1 MRIKN
6 IPQTSQLNNQKSIK
20 KYNIVIIG
28 AGASGLLASIFLAK
42 QNHNITIYEK
52 NNKVGKKL
60 LATGNGRCNV
70 TNENIHLNNFFSHSD
85 IKKINPILENF
96 NYKKCKYFFN
106 KIGVEFVNNE
116 IGRVYPMSQNSSS
129 IVDSL
134 EYEALENGVTINL
147 NSKVENIDYDGQNYI
162 INENKKYDKL
172 IIATGST
179 AMPKLGG
186 DTSGYTFAKQFQHT
200 IINPFASLVQLVS
213 DNKNLDLITGVK
225 IDGVVENKQ
234 GDILFTKYGLSGSA
248 ILDISR
254 DISYKLQHQ
263 KSVKV
268 TIDILPTFSK
278 NKLVEML
285 LHRAKT
291 LENRDIYSWL
301 DGIVNKK
308 LSRFIIITAKIPTS
322 IKTAKFLNRKDI
334 LKIVHTIK
342 NLEFNITDTKGFET
356 CEVCA
361 GGVILD
367 DINLNTMESK
377 LQKNLYFIG
386 EVLDVDGDCGGY
398 NLHFAWASGYTL
410 AQNLR

>member
-1 MRIKN
+1 MNNLKN
-6 IPQTSQLNNQKSIK
+6 TK
-20 KYNIVIIG
+20 KYNIAIIG
-28 AGASGLLASIFLAK
+28 AGASGLLASIFLTK
-42 QNHNITIYEK
+42 KNHTVTIFEK

-70 TNENIHLNNFFSHSD
+70 TNENISLNNFYSHSD
-85 IKKINPILENF
+85 IQQINPILENF
-96 NYKKCKYFFN
+96 NYKKCKNFFN
-106 KIGVEFVNNE
+106 NIGVEFVNNE

-134 EYEALENGVTINL
+134 EYEALNNGVKIEL
-147 NSKVENIDYDGQNYI
+147 NSKIEDISYDEQYYI
-162 INENKKYDKL
+162 INGKKYDKL

-179 AMPKLGG
+179 AMPKLGC
-186 DTSGYTFAKQFQHT
+186 DKSGYNFAKQFHHST
-200 IINPFASLVQLVS
+200 IDPFASLVQLVS
-213 DNKNLDLITGVK
+213 DNKNLEMISGVK
-225 IDGVVENKQ
+225 VDGVVENKQ

-268 TIDILPTFSK
+268 TVDILPTFSK
-278 NKLVEML
+278 NKLVDML
-285 LHRAKT
+285 LQRAKT
-291 LENRDIYSWL
+291 LASRDIYVWL

-308 LSRFIIITAKIPTS
+308 LSRYIIIESKIPEN
-322 IKTAKFLNRKDI
+322 IKFAKFLNRKDI

-367 DINLNTMESK
+367 DINLHTMESK

>member
-1 MRIKN
+1 
-6 IPQTSQLNNQKSIK
+6 LNNLKNTK
-20 KYNIVIIG
+20 KYNIAIIG
-28 AGASGLLASIFLAK
+28 AGASGLLASIFLTK
-42 QNHNITIYEK
+42 KNHTVTIFEK

-70 TNENIHLNNFFSHSD
+70 TNENISLNNFYSHSD
-85 IKKINPILENF
+85 IQQINPILENF
-96 NYKKCKYFFN
+96 NYKKCKNFFN
-106 KIGVEFVNNE
+106 NIGVEFVNNE

-134 EYEALENGVTINL
+134 EYEALNNGVKIEL
-147 NSKVENIDYDGQNYI
+147 NSKIEDISYDEQYYI
-162 INENKKYDKL
+162 INGKKYDKL

-186 DTSGYTFAKQFQHT
+186 DKSGYNFAKQFHHST
-200 IINPFASLVQLVS
+200 IDPFASLVQLVS
-213 DNKNLDLITGVK
+213 DNKNLEMISGVK
-225 IDGVVENKQ
+225 VDGVVENKQ

-268 TIDILPTFSK
+268 TVDILPTFSK
-278 NKLVEML
+278 NKLVDIL
-285 LHRAKT
+285 LQRAKT
-291 LENRDIYSWL
+291 LASRDIYVWL

-308 LSRFIIITAKIPTS
+308 LSRYIIIASKIPEN
-322 IKTAKFLNRKDI
+322 IKSAKFLNRKDI

-367 DINLNTMESK
+367 DINLHTMESK

>member
-1 MRIKN
+1 MNNLKN
-6 IPQTSQLNNQKSIK
+6 TK
-20 KYNIVIIG
+20 KYNIAIIG
-28 AGASGLLASIFLAK
+28 AGASGLLASIFLTK
-42 QNHNITIYEK
+42 KNHTVTIFEK

-70 TNENIHLNNFFSHSD
+70 TNENISLNNFYSHSD
-85 IKKINPILENF
+85 IQQINPILENF
-96 NYKKCKYFFN
+96 NYKKCKNFFN
-106 KIGVEFVNNE
+106 NIGVEFVNNE

-134 EYEALENGVTINL
+134 EYEALNNGVKIEL
-147 NSKVENIDYDGQNYI
+147 NSKIEDISYDEQYYI
-162 INENKKYDKL
+162 INGKKYDKL

-186 DTSGYTFAKQFQHT
+186 DKSGYNFAKQFHHST
-200 IINPFASLVQLVS
+200 IDPFASLVQLVS
-213 DNKNLDLITGVK
+213 DNKNLEMISGVK
-225 IDGVVENKQ
+225 VDGVVENKQ

-268 TIDILPTFSK
+268 TVDILPTFSK
-278 NKLVEML
+278 NKLVDML
-285 LHRAKT
+285 LQRAKT
-291 LENRDIYSWL
+291 LASRDIYVWL

-308 LSRFIIITAKIPTS
+308 LSRYIIIESKIPEN
-322 IKTAKFLNRKDI
+322 IKFAKFLNRKDI

-367 DINLNTMESK
+367 DINLHTMESK

>member
-1 MRIKN
+1 MNNLKN
-6 IPQTSQLNNQKSIK
+6 TK
-20 KYNIVIIG
+20 KYNIAIIG
-28 AGASGLLASIFLAK
+28 AGASGLLASIFLTK
-42 QNHNITIYEK
+42 KNHTVTIFEK

-70 TNENIHLNNFFSHSD
+70 TNENISLNNFYSHSD
-85 IKKINPILENF
+85 IQQINPILENF
-96 NYKKCKYFFN
+96 NYKKCKNFFN
-106 KIGVEFVNNE
+106 NIGVEFVNNE

-134 EYEALENGVTINL
+134 EYEALNNGVKIEL
-147 NSKVENIDYDGQNYI
+147 NSKIEDISYDEQYYI
-162 INENKKYDKL
+162 INGKKYDKL

-186 DTSGYTFAKQFQHT
+186 DKSGYDFAKQFHHST
-200 IINPFASLVQLVS
+200 IDPFASLVQLVS
-213 DNKNLDLITGVK
+213 DNKNLEMISGVK

-254 DISYKLQHQ
+254 DISYKLQYQ

-278 NKLVEML
+278 NKLVDML
-285 LHRAKT
+285 LQRAKT
-291 LENRDIYSWL
+291 LASRDIYVWL

-308 LSRFIIITAKIPTS
+308 LSRYIIIESKIPEN
-322 IKTAKFLNRKDI
+322 IKFAKFLNRKDI

-367 DINLNTMESK
+367 DINLHTMESK

>member
-1 MRIKN
+1 
-6 IPQTSQLNNQKSIK
+6 LNNNKNK
-20 KYNIVIIG
+20 KQYNIAIIG

-42 QNHNITIYEK
+42 QNHHVTIFEK

-70 TNENIHLNNFFSHSD
+70 TNENISLNNFYSHSNITQ
-85 IKKINPILENF
+85 IKPILENF
-96 NYKKCKYFFN
+96 NYKKCKEFFN
-106 KIGVEFVNNE
+106 TIGVEFVNNDV
-116 IGRVYPMSQNSSS
+116 GRVYPMSQNSSS

-134 EYEALENGVTINL
+134 EYEALQNGVIIHL
-147 NSKVENIDYDGQNYI
+147 NTNVENIEYNNHIYTLNGD
-162 INENKKYDKL
+162 KKFDKL
-172 IIATGST
+172 IIATGSM

-186 DTSGYTFAKQFQHT
+186 DMSGYNFAKQFHHH
-200 IINPFASLVQLVS
+200 IIDPFASLVQLIS
-213 DNKNLDLITGVK
+213 DNKNLDMISGVK

-234 GDILFTKYGLSGSA
+234 GDILFTNYGLSGSA

-254 DISYKLQHQ
+254 EISYKLQHE
-263 KSVKV
+263 KSVRV
-268 TIDILPTFSK
+268 TVDLLPTFSK
-278 NKLVEML
+278 NKLVDML

-291 LENRDIYSWL
+291 LENRDIYHWL

-308 LSRFIIITAKIPTS
+308 LSRYIIIASKIPDN
-322 IKTAKFLNRKDI
+322 IKSAKFLNRKDI

-342 NLEFNITDTKGFET
+342 NLEFNIIDTTRFET
-356 CEVCA
+356 RELCA
-361 GGVILD
+361 GCVTLD
-367 DINLNTMESK
+367 DIILHTMESK

>member
-1 MRIKN
+1 MNNLKN
-6 IPQTSQLNNQKSIK
+6 TK
-20 KYNIVIIG
+20 KYNIAIIG
-28 AGASGLLASIFLAK
+28 AGASGLLASIFLTK
-42 QNHNITIYEK
+42 KNHTVTIFEK

-70 TNENIHLNNFFSHSD
+70 TNENISLNNFYSHSD
-85 IKKINPILENF
+85 IQQINPILENF
-96 NYKKCKYFFN
+96 NYKKCKNFFN
-106 KIGVEFVNNE
+106 NIGVEFVNNE

-134 EYEALENGVTINL
+134 EYEALNNGVKIEL
-147 NSKVENIDYDGQNYI
+147 NSKIEDISYDEQYYI
-162 INENKKYDKL
+162 INGKKYDKL

-186 DTSGYTFAKQFQHT
+186 DKSGYNFAKQFHHST
-200 IINPFASLVQLVS
+200 IDPFASLVQLVS
-213 DNKNLDLITGVK
+213 DNKNLEMISGVK
-225 IDGVVENKQ
+225 VDGVVENKQ

-268 TIDILPTFSK
+268 TVDILPTFSK
-278 NKLVEML
+278 NKLVDIL
-285 LHRAKT
+285 LQRAKT
-291 LENRDIYSWL
+291 LASRDIYVWL

-308 LSRFIIITAKIPTS
+308 LSRYIIIASKIPEN
-322 IKTAKFLNRKDI
+322 IKSAKFLNRKDI

-367 DINLNTMESK
+367 DINLHTMESK

>member
-1 MRIKN
+1 MNKKNTLQTLPLNKKN
-6 IPQTSQLNNQKSIK
+6 ILR
-20 KYNIVIIG
+20 YNIAIIG

-42 QNHNITIYEK
+42 KNHHVTIFEK

-70 TNENIHLNNFFSHSD
+70 TNENISLNNFYSHSNISL
-85 IKKINPILENF
+85 IKPILENF
-96 NYKKCKYFFN
+96 NYKKCKDFFN
-106 KIGVEFVNNE
+106 SIGVEFVNNK

-134 EYEALENGVTINL
+134 EYEALHNNVTINL
-147 NSKVENIDYDGQNYI
+147 NTKIEKINYDGQYYI
-162 INENKKYDKL
+162 INNKKYDKL

-186 DTSGYTFAKQFQHT
+186 DTSGYNFAKQFNHN
-200 IINPFASLVQLVS
+200 IIDPFASLVQLVS
-213 DNKNLDLITGVK
+213 DNKNLDMISGVK
-225 IDGVVENKQ
+225 IDGSIGNKQ

-254 DISYKLQHQ
+254 EISYKLQHE

-268 TIDILPTFSK
+268 TVDILPAFSK
-278 NKLVEML
+278 NKLVDML

-291 LENRDIYSWL
+291 LATRDIYHWL

-308 LSRFIIITAKIPTS
+308 LSRYIIIASKIPDN
-322 IKTAKFLNRKDI
+322 IKSAQFLNRKDI

-342 NLEFNITDTKGFET
+342 NLEFNIIDTKGFET

-361 GGVILD
+361 GGVTLE
-367 DINLNTMESK
+367 DINLHTMESK

>member
-1 MRIKN
+1 MNNLKN
-6 IPQTSQLNNQKSIK
+6 TK
-20 KYNIVIIG
+20 KYNIAIIG
-28 AGASGLLASIFLAK
+28 AGASGLLASIFLTK
-42 QNHNITIYEK
+42 KNHTVTIFEK

-70 TNENIHLNNFFSHSD
+70 TNENISLNNFYSHSD
-85 IKKINPILENF
+85 IQQINPILENF
-96 NYKKCKYFFN
+96 NYKKCKNFFN
-106 KIGVEFVNNE
+106 SIGVEFVNNE

-134 EYEALENGVTINL
+134 EYEALNNNVKIEL
-147 NSKVENIDYDGQNYI
+147 NSKIENISCDEQYYI
-162 INENKKYDKL
+162 INGKKYDKL

-186 DTSGYTFAKQFQHT
+186 DKSGYDFAKQFHHST
-200 IINPFASLVQLVS
+200 IDPFASLVQLVS
-213 DNKNLDLITGVK
+213 DNKNLEMISGVK

-278 NKLVEML
+278 NKLVDML
-285 LHRAKT
+285 LQRAKT
-291 LENRDIYSWL
+291 LASRDIYVWL

-308 LSRFIIITAKIPTS
+308 LSRYIIIESKIPEN
-322 IKTAKFLNRKDI
+322 IKFAKFLNRKDI

-367 DINLNTMESK
+367 DINLHTMESK

>member
-1 MRIKN
+1 MSKKNTLQTSPLNKKN
-6 IPQTSQLNNQKSIK
+6 ILQ
-20 KYNIVIIG
+20 YNIAIIG

-42 QNHNITIYEK
+42 KNHHVTIFEK

-70 TNENIHLNNFFSHSD
+70 TNENISLNNFYSHSNISL
-85 IKKINPILENF
+85 IKPILENF
-96 NYKKCKYFFN
+96 NYKKCKDFFN
-106 KIGVEFVNNE
+106 NIGVEFVNNE

-134 EYEALENGVTINL
+134 EYEALHNNVTINL
-147 NSKVENIDYDGQNYI
+147 NTKIENINYDGQYYI
-162 INENKKYDKL
+162 INNKKYDKL

-186 DTSGYTFAKQFQHT
+186 DTSGYNFAKQFNHN
-200 IINPFASLVQLVS
+200 IIDPFASLVQLVS
-213 DNKNLDLITGVK
+213 DDKNLDMISGVK

-254 DISYKLQHQ
+254 EISYKLQHQ

-268 TIDILPTFSK
+268 TVDILPAFSK
-278 NKLVEML
+278 NKLVDML

-291 LENRDIYSWL
+291 LATRDISHWL

-308 LSRFIIITAKIPTS
+308 LSRYIIIASKIPDN
-322 IKTAKFLNRKDI
+322 IKSAQFLNRKDI

-342 NLEFNITDTKGFET
+342 NLEFNIIDTKGFET

-361 GGVILD
+361 GGVTLE
-367 DINLNTMESK
+367 DINLHTMESK